1 MTGVEAIDDL
11 IFFNIELK
19 LEADLKNDV
28 TLIYDN
34 KETVLKNKDILAVQ
48 MSIPY
53 SESQDDCTLIRFT
66 GFKADPLPQISIKEL
81 SINGYPVHDFRSLL
95 SFEMVDNAFVENKK
109 IDQMDVVSF
118 NGVLRLEKKKNKDRM
133 TWFPFTYSRK
143 RTGVVYKNGI
153 LNCLSRYGC
162 FGGIDCRHD
171 PQWQKF
177 VFEKKSYDMVAL
189 GCSITA
195 GSGIEK
201 DRTWPRLFDK
211 TFGTQ
216 TLNLGVPGGGT
227 DQILNNVK
235 HLIEQD
241 IEFKKLIILFPVF
254 GRRLCR
260 IRKYG
265 LFFNIPM
272 MARGDNDP
280 MDEGKFNIFF
290 NREELNK
297 YAKEKSK
304 EIVATYNPRRDH
316 LIIKRTIGLLESHGV
331 DFYVSS
337 WSRDTF
343 DFLEQSVD
351 QKNLLPMFNKENDN
365 ARGKDGTHPAES
377 IHEKWVKN
385 VEIQI
390 DLGKKLA

>member
-1 MTGVEAIDDL
+1 
-11 IFFNIELK
+11 
-19 LEADLKNDV
+19 
-28 TLIYDN
+28 
-34 KETVLKNKDILAVQ
+34 
-48 MSIPY
+48 
-53 SESQDDCTLIRFT
+53 
-66 GFKADPLPQISIKEL
+66 
-81 SINGYPVHDFRSLL
+81 
-95 SFEMVDNAFVENKK
+95 
-109 IDQMDVVSF
+109 
-118 NGVLRLEKKKNKDRM
+118 
-133 TWFPFTYSRK
+133 
-143 RTGVVYKNGI
+143 
-153 LNCLSRYGC
+153 
-162 FGGIDCRHD
+162 
-171 PQWQKF
+171 
-177 VFEKKSYDMVAL
+177 MVAL

-260 IRKYG
+260 IRKHG

-272 MARGDNDP
+272 MASGDNDP

-365 ARGKDGTHPAES
+365 ARGKDGSHPAES